1 MTWLVRAELVGVLV
15 ACLVTPALAQP
26 RETRM
31 LITVIDQTNAVIPG
45 ATVTVS
51 GAEPAT
57 QKMDH
62 PTVQTSPNGLA
73 TIPGLTPG
81 RYTARAEFQGFFPG
95 VLKEVRIRQGDN
107 RHIIVLLVENFAE
120 TVDVKQDAQAGAAD
134 RRSDAFGSVLT
145 REQMDL
151 LSDDP
156 DEMQRQLMDMAGPG
170 AILRIDSFEG
180 GRLPP
185 KSQIKSIRV
194 TRDQFAAENH
204 SADSFFVEVITQP
217 GIGPIRTGIRYGL
230 RNNAMSARNAF
241 TPTKGEEQ
249 DQQYGFNLGGGLIQ
263 NKASFF
269 LNFNGNSSYDTPN
282 SSIAQ
287 ATGTRFET
295 LKQRV
300 PREFMF
306 IGSGFDWAATRD
318 QTLRFTFNRGAF
330 VNKNQGIGGYDEP
343 ERAFTSENSNNTFR
357 AQEVG
362 PLGRRFFI
370 NTRVNVGWSDSER
383 RSVAEKPTIRIID
396 AQTLG
401 GAQKAGGRHSRDVN
415 FASDLDYVRGIHSIR
430 VGAAIDFNS
439 FRSDEAD
446 NYLGTYTFESIAK
459 FEAGQPRSY
468 TRRIG
473 EPNVRYRNL
482 QTAIYLQDDIRIR
495 RNLSVTP
502 GVRVEGQN
510 HIKGI
515 VAGPRVG
522 ATWAPFKDGK
532 TTLRVSYGIF
542 YDWLPTNTYEQTIR
556 IDGFQ
561 QREINIANPSYPDA
575 PLQIAGTTPADRYLL
590 DPELKHPRNSRISGG
605 VDYAFSQRYRV
616 NATYRYVRGEG
627 LFRGLNLNAPVN
639 GVRPTPEFSN
649 IIQVVGDG
657 EMRQHVWNFGGQ
669 TNFPQ
674 ELGRTARRWDF
685 RRFNFFGNYNLA
697 WSENNTDG
705 AFSVPATGD
714 LDLEWGNA
722 FSHAKHRFNGGFLSQ
737 AFRDLAVQV
746 NINGHLGTA
755 YGMQS
760 GTDDNG
766 DLIFNDRPGFAL
778 CQSRGL
784 ASTCP
789 TTGIARNTLLTD
801 PTWML
806 NMFAGYSFTFGPS
819 LQLPPGIQFGPGA
832 GGTLTV
838 TTVTRPEQGRYRMAV
853 NVFVN
858 NLTNRTNLM
867 NYNGTVA
874 SPLFRSATMAQGA
887 RRIQASMNLQF

>member
-1 MTWLVRAELVGVLV
+1 MKWLTRGVLAALML
-15 ACLVTPALAQP
+15 ACGVMSAAAQQT

-31 LITVIDQTNAVIPG
+31 LITVIDQTNAVIPN
-45 ATVTVS
+45 ATVTVL

-57 QKMDH
+57 QKAEY
-62 PTVQTSPNGLA
+62 PPVQTTQNGLA
-73 TIPGLTPG
+73 TIGGLVPG

-95 VLKEVRIRQGDN
+95 VLKEVRVRQGDN

-145 REQMDL
+145 REQMDA

-170 AILRIDSFEG
+170 AIMRIDSFEG

-204 SADSFFVEVITQP
+204 SADSFFIEVITQP
-217 GIGPIRTGIRYGL
+217 GIGPIRTGVRYGL
-230 RNNAMSARNAF
+230 RNSAMSARNAF

-249 DQQYGFNLGGGLIQ
+249 DQQFGFNTGGGLIQ

-269 LNFNGNSSYDTPN
+269 IGVQGNSSYDTPN
-282 SSIAQ
+282 LSIAQ

-300 PREFMF
+300 PRKFMF
-306 IGSGFDWAATRD
+306 VNSNFDWAATRD
-318 QTLRFTFNRGAF
+318 QTLRFSFNRGQF
-330 VNKNQGIGGYDEP
+330 VNRNQGIGGYDEP
-343 ERAFTSENSNNTFR
+343 ERAFTSENQNNTFR

-370 NTRVNVGWSDSER
+370 NTRLNVGWSDSER
-383 RSVAEKPTIRIID
+383 RSVIEQPTIRIID
-396 AQTLG
+396 AQTTG
-401 GAQKAGGRHSRDVN
+401 GAQKSGGRHSRDVN
-415 FASDLDYVRGIHSIR
+415 FATDLDYVRGMHSIR
-430 VGAAIDFNS
+430 MGTAIDFNS
-439 FRSDEAD
+439 FRSDESD
-446 NYLGTYTFESIAK
+446 NYLGTYTFESIEM
-459 FEAGQPRSY
+459 FTAGLPRSY

-473 EPNVRYRNL
+473 EPHVSYRNT
-482 QTAIYLQDDIRIR
+482 QVAVYVQDDIRIR
-495 RNLSVTP
+495 RNLTVTP
-502 GVRVEGQN
+502 GVRVETQA
-510 HIKGI
+510 HIKGV

-522 ATWAPFKDGK
+522 ATWAPFANGK

-542 YDWLPTNTYEQTIR
+542 YDWLPTGTYEQTLR
-556 IDGFQ
+556 INGFQ
-561 QREINIANPSYPDA
+561 QREINIASPSYPQA
-575 PLQIAGTTPADRYLL
+575 PLEVSGVAPADRYVL
-590 DPELKHPRNSRISGG
+590 DSALDHPRNSRISWG
-605 VDYAFSQRYRV
+605 VDHAFSPRFRL

-627 LFRGLNLNAPVN
+627 LLRGLNLNAPVS
-639 GVRPTPEFSN
+639 GVRPSPQFAN
-649 IIQVVGDG
+649 VIQVVGDG
-657 EMRQHVWNFGGQ
+657 AMRQHVWNFGGQ
-669 TNFPQ
+669 TNPPQ
-674 ELGRTARRWDF
+674 EQGRTAARWNF
-685 RRFNFFGNYNLA
+685 RRFNFFGNYSLA

-705 AFSVPATGD
+705 AFSVPSTGN

-722 FSHAKHRFNGGFLSQ
+722 FSHARHRFQGGFLTQ
-737 AFRDLAVQV
+737 AYRNLGIQL

-755 YGMQS
+755 YGIQT

-766 DLIFNDRPGFAL
+766 DLIFNDRPF
-778 CQSRGL
+778 
-784 ASTCP
+784 
-789 TTGIARNTLLTD
+789 GIARNTLLTD
-801 PTWML
+801 PTWNL
-806 NMFAGYSFTFGPS
+806 NLFAGYSFTFGPS

-832 GGTLTV
+832 GGALTV

-858 NLTNRTNLM
+858 NLTNRTNPMGYSGVLTSRF
-867 NYNGTVA
+867 YGL
-874 SPLFRSATMAQGA
+874 PTMAQGA
-887 RRIQASMNLQF
+887 RRIQAAMNLQF

>member
-1 MTWLVRAELVGVLV
+1 MRWPLQS
-15 ACLVTPALAQP
+15 ALAAVLFAMFVATAAAQQT

-45 ATVTVS
+45 ATVTVI

-57 QKMDH
+57 QKSEH
-62 PTVQTSPNGLA
+62 LPVQTTQTGLA
-73 TIPGLTPG
+73 TVTGLTPG

-95 VLKEVRIRQGDN
+95 VLKEVRLRAGDN

-145 REQMDL
+145 REQMDA

-170 AILRIDSFEG
+170 AIMRIDSFEG

-204 SADSFFVEVITQP
+204 SADSFFIEVITQP
-217 GIGPIRTGIRYGL
+217 GIGPIRTGVRYGL
-230 RNNAMSARNAF
+230 RNSAMSARNAF

-249 DQQYGFNLGGGLIQ
+249 DQQYGFNVGGGLIQ

-269 LNFNGNSSYDTPN
+269 LGVQGNSSYDTPN
-282 SSIAQ
+282 SSIARS
-287 ATGTRFET
+287 TGTKFET

-306 IGSGFDWAATRD
+306 VNGNFDWAATRD
-318 QTLRFTFNRGAF
+318 QTMRFSFNRGAF

-343 ERAFTSENSNNTFR
+343 ERAFISENQNNTFR

-370 NTRVNVGWSDSER
+370 NTRLNVGWSDSER
-383 RSVAEKPTIRIID
+383 RSAVEQPTIRILD
-396 AQTLG
+396 AQTIG

-415 FASDLDYVRGIHSIR
+415 FASDLDYVRGMHSLR
-430 VGAAIDFNS
+430 VGTAIDFNS

-446 NYLGTYTFESIAK
+446 NYLGTYTFESI
-459 FEAGQPRSY
+459 EAFDAGRPRSY

-473 EPNVRYRNL
+473 EPNVSYVNTQYAL
-482 QTAIYLQDDIRIR
+482 YAQDDIRIR

-502 GVRVEGQN
+502 GIRVETQN
-510 HIKGI
+510 HIKGV

-522 ATWAPFKDGK
+522 VTWAPFQNGK
-532 TTLRVSYGIF
+532 TTLRVSWGIF

-561 QREINIANPSYPDA
+561 QREINIANPSYPETPVD
-575 PLQIAGTTPADRYLL
+575 IAGITPADRYLL
-590 DPELKHPRNSRISGG
+590 DTALTHPKNSRVSWG
-605 VDYAFSQRYRV
+605 VDHAFSPRFRL

-627 LFRGLNLNAPVN
+627 LLRGLNLNAPVN
-639 GVRPTPEFSN
+639 GVRPSPQFGN
-649 IIQVVGDG
+649 VIQVVGDG
-657 EMRQHVWNFGGQ
+657 AMRQHVWNFGGQ
-669 TNFPQ
+669 TNPPQ
-674 ELGRTARRWDF
+674 EQGRTAQRWNW
-685 RRFNFFGNYNLA
+685 RRFNFFGNYSLA

-705 AFSVPATGD
+705 AFSVPSTGN

-722 FSHAKHRFNGGFLSQ
+722 FSHAKHRFQGGFLTQ
-737 AFRDLAVQV
+737 AYRDLGIQL

-755 YGMQS
+755 YGIQT
-760 GTDDNG
+760 GFDDNS
-766 DLIFNDRPGFAL
+766 DLIFNDRPA
-778 CQSRGL
+778 
-784 ASTCP
+784 
-789 TTGIARNTLLTD
+789 GIARNTLLTD
-801 PTWML
+801 PTWNL
-806 NMFAGYSFTFGPS
+806 NLFAGYSFTFGPS

-867 NYNGTVA
+867 GYSGVLA
-874 SPLFRSATMAQGA
+874 SPFYGRPTMAQGA

>member
-1 MTWLVRAELVGVLV
+1 MKPFTTVALAVLMA
-15 ACLVTPALAQP
+15 ACLALPAAGQQ

-31 LITVIDQTNAVIPG
+31 LITVIDQTNSVIPG
-45 ATVTVS
+45 ATVTVT
-51 GAEPAT
+51 GTEPAT
-57 QKMDH
+57 QKAEH
-62 PTVQTSPNGLA
+62 PAVLTTQNGLA
-73 TIPGLTPG
+73 TVTGLTPG

-95 VLKEVRIRQGDN
+95 VLKEVRIRPGDN

-145 REQMDL
+145 REQMDA

-217 GIGPIRTGIRYGL
+217 GIGPIRTGVRYGL
-230 RNNAMSARNAF
+230 RNSAMSARNAF

-249 DQQYGFNLGGGLIQ
+249 DQQFGFNTGGGLIQ

-269 LNFNGNSSYDTPN
+269 IGIQGNSSYETPN
-282 SSIAQ
+282 LSIAQ

-306 IGSGFDWAATRD
+306 VNSNFDWAATRD
-318 QTLRFTFNRGAF
+318 QTLRFSFNRGQF

-343 ERAFTSENSNNTFR
+343 ERAFTSENQNNTFR

-370 NTRVNVGWSDSER
+370 NTRLNVGWSDSER
-383 RSVAEKPTIRIID
+383 RSVVEKPTVRIID
-396 AQTLG
+396 AQTIG
-401 GAQKAGGRHSRDVN
+401 GAQKSGGRHSRDVN
-415 FASDLDYVRGIHSIR
+415 FAADLDYVRGMHSVR
-430 VGAAIDFNS
+430 VGTAIDFNS
-439 FRSDEAD
+439 FRSDESD
-446 NYLGTYTFESIAK
+446 NYLGTYTFESIEM

-473 EPNVRYRNL
+473 EPNVSYTNTQVAL
-482 QTAIYLQDDIRIR
+482 YVQDDIRIR

-502 GVRVEGQN
+502 GVRLETQT
-510 HIKGI
+510 HINGV

-522 ATWAPFKDGK
+522 ATWAPFRNGK
-532 TTLRVSYGIF
+532 TTLRVSWGIF
-542 YDWLPTNTYEQTIR
+542 YDWLPTNTYEQSIR
-556 IDGFQ
+556 INGFQ
-561 QREINIANPSYPDA
+561 QREINIANPPYPQA
-575 PLQIAGTTPADRYLL
+575 PLDLSGVAPADRYVLGASL
-590 DPELKHPRNSRISGG
+590 DHPKNSRISWG
-605 VDYAFSQRYRV
+605 VDHAFSPRFRL

-627 LFRGLNLNAPVN
+627 LLRGLNLNAPVN
-639 GVRPTPEFSN
+639 GIRPSPQFAN
-649 IIQVVGDG
+649 VIQVVGDG
-657 EMRQHVWNFGGQ
+657 AMRQHVWNFGGQ
-669 TNFPQ
+669 TNPPQ
-674 ELGRTARRWDF
+674 EQGRTAARWNWK
-685 RRFNFFGNYNLA
+685 RFNFFGNYSLA

-705 AFSVPATGD
+705 AFSVPSTGD

-722 FSHAKHRFNGGFLSQ
+722 FSHAKHRFQGGFLTQ
-737 AFRDLAVQV
+737 AYRDLGIQL

-755 YGMQS
+755 YGIQT

-766 DLIFNDRPGFAL
+766 DLIFNDRPA
-778 CQSRGL
+778 
-784 ASTCP
+784 
-789 TTGIARNTLLTD
+789 GIARNTLLTD
-801 PTWML
+801 PTWNL
-806 NMFAGYSFTFGPS
+806 NLFAGYSFTFGPS
-819 LQLPPGIQFGPGA
+819 IQLPPGIQFGPGA

-838 TTVTRPEQGRYRMAV
+838 TTVTRPDQGRYRMSL

-858 NLTNRTNLM
+858 NLTNRTNPMGYSGVLTSRF
-867 NYNGTVA
+867 YGV
-874 SPLFRSATMAQGA
+874 PTMAQGA
-887 RRIQASMNLQF
+887 RRVQAAMNLQF